1 MANILSQEEINALL
15 QGMDDGDID
24 SEPDEFQDVNAVKD
38 YDFKS
43 QERIV
48 RRRIRTLEII
58 NERFYKSLH
67 TSLFQ
72 FLHRSP
78 EIFMSGIQIKKF
90 SEYIDRVSVPANLNI
105 IRLSPLR
112 GRALI
117 AIDPNLIFIVVDN
130 FFGGG
135 GKFYSNVAEAR
146 EFSVTEMR
154 IVQILLDMIFENLK
168 GAWKSVMELD
178 FEYLSS
184 EINPSF
190 AGIVGP
196 QDIVIVSTVNVA
208 LESGGGD
215 INIVMPYSMIE
226 PIRGLLED
234 ISDESDASDIQW
246 KDAVRN
252 EILGVELSVVSSMV
266 EKNLSIKEVLRLKKG
281 DVIPIEMPKTVMLKA
296 EGVTVLTG
304 KACIS
309 EGYYAVQIVDKVG
322 TGSS

>member
-15 QGMDDGDID
+15 QGVDDGDID
-24 SEPDEFQDVNAVKD
+24 AEPDEFQDLNAVKD

-48 RRRIRTLEII
+48 RRRIRTLEVI

-72 FLHRSP
+72 FLRRSP
-78 EIFMSGIQIKKF
+78 EVFMSGIQIKKF
-90 SEYIDRVSVPANLNI
+90 SEYMDRISVPANLNI

-117 AIDPNLIFIVVDN
+117 AIDPNLIFTVVDS

-135 GKFYSNVAEAR
+135 GQFYSNVAEAR

-154 IVQILLDMIFENLK
+154 IVQILLDMMFENLK
-168 GAWKSVMELD
+168 SAWKSVMELD

-246 KDAVRN
+246 KAAVRN
-252 EILGVELSVVSSMV
+252 EIMGVELGVTSSMV

-304 KACIS
+304 KACTS
-309 EGYYAVQIVDKVG
+309 EGYYAVQIIDKVR
-322 TGSS
+322 TESI